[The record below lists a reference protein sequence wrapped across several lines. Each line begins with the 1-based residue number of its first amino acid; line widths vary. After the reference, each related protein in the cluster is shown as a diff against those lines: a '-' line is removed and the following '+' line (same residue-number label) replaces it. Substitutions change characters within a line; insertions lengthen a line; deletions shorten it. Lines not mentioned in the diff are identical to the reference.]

1 MSYLAEQLGIPHKDI
16 IAVGNFTNDI
26 EMVSYSG
33 IGVAVKNAS
42 DDVKNVAD
50 YVTKRSNNE
59 NAIGE
64 IVEKFILN

>member
-1 MSYLAEQLGIPHKDI
+1 
-16 IAVGNFTNDI
+16 
-26 EMVSYSG
+26 MVSFSG

-64 IVEKFILN
+64 IVEKFILK